1 MYFKRRLTP
10 EEKGVDRGGS
20 EAQFPRP
27 RRRMIT
33 MISRITITTINPMIT
48 IVVRGKLPVVAAFD
62 TLGFSVVAGG
72 MVIAGAVTG
81 VTVPAGG
88 VVAGAVE
95 GTAYLT
101 APISVSAGKELVTSS
116 QTSTFTLAS
125 VSRAIIA

>member
-1 MYFKRRLTP
+1 
-10 EEKGVDRGGS
+10 
-20 EAQFPRP
+20 
-27 RRRMIT
+27 MIT
-33 MISRITITTINPMIT
+33 IISRITITTINPMIT

-101 APISVSAGKELVTSS
+101 APISVSAGKEPVTSS